1 MGSHKATGTNI
12 QTVKV
17 GDVVL
22 MHDDTP
28 RLQWRLVV
36 IEDVIKGLDGFV
48 RAARIQTNSGKT
60 NWPVAKLYPLEI
72 NELEDNEAPHK
83 GTLFL
88 MMI

>member
-1 MGSHKATGTNI
+1 MSSVLREKSRRHTHLLQHSQSRWKKKTSLREVHRATGTNI

-28 RLQWRLVV
+28 KMQWRLAM
-36 IEDVIKGLDGFV
+36 IKEVIKGLDGFV

-60 NWPVAKLYPLEI
+60 N
-72 NELEDNEAPHK
+72 
-83 GTLFL
+83 
-88 MMI
+88 

>member
-28 RLQWRLVV
+28 RLHWRLVV

-60 NWPVAKLYPLEI
+60 N
-72 NELEDNEAPHK
+72 
-83 GTLFL
+83 
-88 MMI
+88 